1 MDAGKL
7 DTRVE
12 VKRLTKTADGFGGT
26 TSTSAVNSTIWANK
40 KETSG
45 EIVQENG
52 KRQQY
57 LEIELTVRKKTA
69 MTILKTDLLAISGVS
84 GDYRIKEVY
93 DSIHK
98 YFSTIKATKIG

>member
-69 MTILKTDLLAISGVS
+69 ETILKTDLLAISGVS

>member
-26 TSTSAVNSTIWANK
+26 TSTSAVNSTIWAY
-40 KETSG
+40 KEETKG

-69 MTILKTDLLAISGVS
+69 DTILKTDLLAISGVS
-84 GDYRIKEVY
+84 GDYRITEVF
-93 DSIHK
+93 DSVHK
-98 YFSTIKATKIG
+98 YFTTIKATKIG

>member
-12 VKRLTKTADGFGGT
+12 IKRLSKSSDGYGGT
-26 TSTSAVNSTIWANK
+26 TSTSAVNSTIWAY
-40 KETSG
+40 KEETKG

-69 MTILKTDLLAISGVS
+69 DTILKTDLLAIAGVT
-84 GDYRIKEVY
+84 GDYRISDMF
-93 DSIHK
+93 DSVHK
-98 YFSTIKATKIG
+98 YFTTIKATKIG

>member
-69 MTILKTDLLAISGVS
+69 DTILKTDLLAISGVS
-84 GDYRIKEVY
+84 GNYRIKEIY

>member
-12 VKRLTKTADGFGGT
+12 VKRLTKTSDGFGGT
-26 TSTSAVNSTIWANK
+26 TSTSAVSTTIWANK
-40 KETSG
+40 KEIKG

-57 LEIELTVRKKTA
+57 LEIELLVRKKTA
-69 MTILKTDLLAISGVS
+69 DNILKTDLLKIADVS
-84 GDYRIKEVY
+84 GDYRISEIF
-93 DSIHK
+93 DSVHK
-98 YFSTIKATKIG
+98 YYTTIKAVKIG

>member
-7 DTRVE
+7 DTRIE
-12 VKRLTKTADGFGGT
+12 VKRLTKTSDGYGGT
-26 TSTSAVNSTIWANK
+26 TSTSAVNSTIWAY
-40 KETSG
+40 KEETKG

-57 LEIELTVRKKTA
+57 LEIELTVRKNTA
-69 MTILKTDLLAISGVS
+69 DTILKTDLLKIAGVS
-84 GDYRIKEVY
+84 GDYRISEIF

-98 YFSTIKATKIG
+98 YFTTIKAVKIG

>member
-69 MTILKTDLLAISGVS
+69 ETILKTDLLAISGVS
-84 GDYRIKEVY
+84 GDYRIKEIY

>member
-12 VKRLTKTADGFGGT
+12 VKRLTKSSDNFGGT
-26 TSTSAVNSTIWANK
+26 TSTVAVNSTIWANK
-40 KETSG
+40 KEVKG
-45 EIVQENG
+45 EIISENG

-57 LEIELTVRKKTA
+57 LEIVLTVRKKTA
-69 MTILKTDLLAISGVS
+69 TNILKGDLLKISGVS
-84 GDYRIKEVY
+84 GDYRISEMF

-98 YFSTIKATKIG
+98 YFTTIKAVKIG

>member
-26 TSTSAVNSTIWANK
+26 TSTSAVNSTIWAYK

-69 MTILKTDLLAISGVS
+69 DTILKTDLLAISGVS
-84 GDYRIKEVY
+84 GNYRIKEIY